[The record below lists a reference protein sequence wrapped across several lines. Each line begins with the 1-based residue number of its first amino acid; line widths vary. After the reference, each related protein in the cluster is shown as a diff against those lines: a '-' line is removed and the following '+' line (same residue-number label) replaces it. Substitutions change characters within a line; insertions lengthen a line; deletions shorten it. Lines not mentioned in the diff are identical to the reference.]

1 MDQNKFIVVTGGT
14 KGIGLAII
22 EAFMEEGFD
31 VATCSRNLNDLN
43 KVKENLELKYK
54 RQSVHIM
61 VADLANKQSCILFGK
76 FVSGKTDKIDI
87 LVNNTGHFLPGQ
99 ILKEED
105 GNLELMINTNLYS
118 AYNISRY
125 FIPEMKSRSDGH
137 IFNICSTASIV
148 PYING
153 GSYCISKFALYGM
166 TKVLR
171 EELKEFNVRV
181 TSILPGATFTNSWEG
196 SDLPETRFM
205 KSSDI
210 GQAVLGCWKLSKH
223 TVVEEL
229 LLRPQLGDI

>member
-1 MDQNKFIVVTGGT
+1 MEQNKFIVVTGGT
-14 KGIGLAII
+14 KGIGLAVI
-22 EAFMEEGFD
+22 EAFMVEGFD
-31 VATCSRNLNDLN
+31 VATCSRNLNDLELL
-43 KVKENLELKYK
+43 KERFELKFK
-54 RQSVHIM
+54 GQSIHILE
-61 VADLANKQSCILFGK
+61 ADLSKKESCILFGK

-87 LVNNTGHFLPGQ
+87 LVNNTGYFLPGQ
-99 ILKEED
+99 IHNEEV
-105 GNLELMINTNLYS
+105 GNLELMMNTNLYS
-118 AYNISRY
+118 AYHMSRY
-125 FIPEMKSRSDGH
+125 FIPMMKSRMEGH

-148 PYING
+148 PYVNG

-171 EELKEFNVRV
+171 EEMKEFNVRV

-205 KSSDI
+205 KSSDV